1 MGRGGGVPRF
11 SEANRLMSD
20 DPKRIVEQGYDA
32 IADRFG
38 AWRAAIVGS
47 PDDEWLG
54 DLLERLPK
62 RAEVLELGCGQ
73 GQAARRL
80 VEAGH
85 RYTGVDISA
94 GQLHHARSLVPDA
107 EFRHGDVTEI
117 ALDAESLDAVVSLYV
132 FGHLPRAELPALL
145 ERIAAS
151 LRSGGYLLAT
161 FARSGAEGVEDDW
174 LGVPMFF
181 GSYTDPETLSL
192 VGAAGLE
199 IERAEVVP
207 IVEPEGEGAFL
218 WVLARKPPDRDGG
231 LRSGR
236 E

>member
-1 MGRGGGVPRF
+1 
-11 SEANRLMSD
+11 MSD

-32 IADRFG
+32 IAPQFG

-54 DLLERLPK
+54 GLLDKLPEQ
-62 RAEVLELGCGQ
+62 ANILELGCGQ
-73 GQAARRL
+73 GLTARRL

-94 GQLHHARSLVPDA
+94 EQLRRAHSLVPEA
-107 EFRHGDVTEI
+107 EFRHGDVTKIE
-117 ALDAESLDAVVSLYV
+117 LDTESLDAVVSLYV
-132 FGHLPRAELPALL
+132 FGHLPRAELPGLI
-145 ERIAAS
+145 ERIAAA
-151 LRSGGYLLAT
+151 LRPGGCLLAT
-161 FARSGAEGVEDDW
+161 FARSGAEGVEEDW

-181 GSYTDPETLSL
+181 GSHRDPETLTI
-192 VGAAGLE
+192 VGDAGLE
-199 IERAEVVP
+199 IERAEVVR

-218 WVLARKPPDRDGG
+218 WVLARKPPGRGGG